1 MDEPLQVNSERLK
14 ADFDALSEI
23 GSTGDGG
30 VNRPTFSEAHL
41 EARAWFRELASMEGF
56 EVRVDGAGNVS
67 AVLSVEGA
75 GKTLLIGS
83 HLDSVYSGG
92 RFDGALGLLAA
103 FESIR
108 VLRESGQP
116 LAYHIEAIDFTDEE
130 GTLVGLL
137 GSIALIG
144 LLKSEALKSPRGG
157 RQALEE
163 GLTRSGLTE
172 AGLFEAQRDPKSLAG
187 FLELHIEQGP
197 RLAKIGTDIGVVTS
211 IVGARSFQLV
221 FKGHSNHAGTT
232 PMPGRNDAG
241 LGAAAFVL
249 AAREVVLAD
258 YPDCVCNVGQMN
270 FDPGGFNIIPGRATL
285 SLEFRAP
292 DKKQLKELRNVL
304 LARAEAEAERFGLT
318 LEVKAAG
325 AWNPIGLDE
334 EIQAAFEKSANN
346 LGLSHKRLHSGA
358 GHDTESLARITR
370 SGMIFI
376 PSPNG
381 ISHDPREFSE
391 WSDCLNGANVL
402 LNTAYHL
409 ARKAPQV

>member
-1 MDEPLQVNSERLK
+1 MDESLKVNPKRFK

-30 VNRPTFSEAHL
+30 VNRPTFSAAHL
-41 EARAWFRELASMEGF
+41 EARAWFRERATAEGF
-56 EVRVDGAGNVS
+56 EVREDGAGNVS
-67 AVLSVEGA
+67 AVLFVGGA
-75 GKTLLIGS
+75 EKTLLIGS

-92 RFDGALGLLAA
+92 RFDGALGVLAA
-103 FESIR
+103 FETLR

-116 LAYHIEAIDFTDEE
+116 LAQHIEAIDFTDEE

-137 GSIALIG
+137 GSIAVAG

-157 RQALEE
+157 RLALEE
-163 GLTRSGLTE
+163 GLARSGLTE
-172 AGLFEAQRDPKSLAG
+172 AGLFESQRDPNSLAG

-197 RLAKIGTDIGVVTS
+197 RLAKAGTDIGIVTS
-211 IVGARSFQLV
+211 IVGARSFQLA
-221 FKGHSNHAGTT
+221 FKGHANHAGTT
-232 PMPGRNDAG
+232 PMPARNDAG
-241 LGAAAFVL
+241 QGAAAFVL
-249 AAREVVLAD
+249 AAREIVLAD

-292 DKKQLKELRNVL
+292 DKKQLKQLRNVL

-318 LEVKAAG
+318 LEVEAAG
-325 AWNPIGLDE
+325 AWNPIALDE
-334 EIQAAFEKSANN
+334 EIQAAFEESADN